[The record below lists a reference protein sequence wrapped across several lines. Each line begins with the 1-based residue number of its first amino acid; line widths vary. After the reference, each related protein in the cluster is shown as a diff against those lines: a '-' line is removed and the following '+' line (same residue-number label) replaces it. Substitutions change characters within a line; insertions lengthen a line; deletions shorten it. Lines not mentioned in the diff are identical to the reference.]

1 VSCVHNV
8 AIFSGLSILDCP
20 LCFLSLSFNHESSNV
35 AFESTGNQNVH
46 SDEEQT
52 IKWPKEKVLKDKQQS
67 TKHTHKTK
75 ARVTRTP
82 LKPGVNSCA
91 PEG

>member
-1 VSCVHNV
+1 MKT
-8 AIFSGLSILDCP
+8 P
-20 LCFLSLSFNHESSNV
+20 K
-35 AFESTGNQNVH
+35 GNQNVH

-82 LKPGVNSCA
+82 LKPWVNSGA